1 MNKFMCSN
9 NKENNLLFK
18 AKNNKLCLSNF
29 QFPNRH
35 PSTENLVNQRNNLII
50 DEILKNKD
58 DKFFSEIINE
68 EDIKEKKI
76 GEYNIQI
83 IPTITKLATNEVFF
97 IKNLETQK
105 NCEQHLNIPK
115 IKIDEFNKNQIE
127 LDENITK
134 IIQKGGNYENI
145 YNTMYNFLKKGD

>member
-1 MNKFMCSN
+1 MKKFMCSN
-9 NKENNLLFK
+9 NKENNLIFK

-35 PSTENLVNQRNNLII
+35 PSTENLVNQTNNLII

-68 EDIKEKKI
+68 EDIKVKKI

-105 NCEQHLNIPK
+105 KL
-115 IKIDEFNKNQIE
+115 
-127 LDENITK
+127 
-134 IIQKGGNYENI
+134 
-145 YNTMYNFLKKGD
+145 